1 MTSITNPLLRRGFTR
16 ATGRALALTATG
28 ALALGSVGLSTAAAA
43 TAWDPTAAGLPA
55 LPDPSVD
62 GEITVTQV
70 TGGVGTM
77 KSFQAAADGAVVN
90 YATTVNWRSVTWG
103 PAGDVVSGDAT
114 GGSLATGS
122 GQESLFTKS
131 TVRGSQWS
139 PYGDSLTRSTTS
151 GTGFKPAA
159 AWVGGSLVQQLGPEL
174 PDDPGAAA
182 VYPDGDGVVV
192 GMGAAPARDL
202 GTQNIVFPRI
212 RNTALDDPVA
222 VPVSL
227 GYSAF
232 DAHDAAIGADGTLA
246 FIGKDDA
253 GVHLYVDEGTG
264 ATKVADVAKT
274 GLECPGQRPA
284 FAPSSTAIAYV
295 ANVGDTCAQTA
306 LHVLKQASGTFVGGN
321 DITVSTSPDGSTYE
335 APSWRAKTPNAAS
348 GRLAGSD
355 RVATGV
361 SISQAGWDDASADVV
376 VLASSGTFPDAIV
389 GGPLA
394 GLLASPLLITP
405 STKLD
410 SRVLTEIKR
419 VLNPNAGGGV
429 YIIGGTGAVSSSVE
443 SALHSAGIATLRL
456 GGSDRFGTSIKVAQE
471 IDAVF
476 DGVPLPRSTAFL
488 ADGMKFPDAL
498 VAGPAATGYFAP
510 VLLTNGTTVPS
521 SVKSYATGAGI
532 SAFFGVGGS
541 AATAGAAAFPGKT
554 TSISGADRYAT
565 SQQVAQ
571 YFFPGAG
578 ILGYA
583 SGENFP
589 DALTG
594 GALMAGLWQPLMLA
608 RASTLP
614 SVVSGQAYRY
624 RASTDQV
631 LVFGGTAVVSDGVR
645 GLVSVA
651 AGTQT
656 ANFGPDVLVV
666 PNPKMPA
673 TAAMSSSPGA
683 RGSGGPQA
691 ELKSLRDKVQQR
703 GAVAK
708 LSWSR

>member
-1 MTSITNPLLRRGFTR
+1 MTSTTNPSRPRWRRRTAG
-16 ATGRALALTATG
+16 GALALTLTG
-28 ALALGSVGLSTAAAA
+28 AAALGTVGLSPAAAA
-43 TAWDPTAAGLPA
+43 TVAWDPTNAGLER
-55 LPDPSVD
+55 LPDPSVI
-62 GEITVTQV
+62 GEWTVTQV
-70 TGGVGTM
+70 TGDTATM
-77 KSFQAAADGAVVN
+77 RSFVYDGQQVD
-90 YATTVNWRSVTWG
+90 YATTVNWRDVTWG
-103 PAGDVVSGDAT
+103 PAGDVVSGDST
-114 GGSLATGS
+114 GGSITS
-122 GQESLFTKS
+122 GPGPEALVTMS
-131 TVRGSQWS
+131 TPRGAQWS

-151 GTGFKPAA
+151 DSGFKPAA
-159 AWVGGSLVQQLGPEL
+159 AWVGGPLVEQFGPVL
-174 PDDPGAAA
+174 PDDPGAAT
-182 VYPDGDGVVV
+182 VFPNGGGVVV
-192 GMGAAPARDL
+192 GMGTAPARDL
-202 GTQNIVFPRI
+202 GVQNIIFPRV
-212 RNTALDDPVA
+212 RNTALDDPVTA
-222 VPVSL
+222 PVSL
-227 GYSAF
+227 GYSTY

-246 FIGKDDA
+246 FVGTNDTGA
-253 GVHLYVDEGTG
+253 HLYVDEGQG
-264 ATKVADVAKT
+264 PTKVADL
-274 GLECPGQRPA
+274 GLDCPGQRPA
-284 FAPSSTAIAYV
+284 FAPSGTALVYLK
-295 ANVGDTCAQTA
+295 NVGDTCAKTELRILAQ
-306 LHVLKQASGTFVGGN
+306 VNGSFSGGVDHLDT
-321 DITVSTSPDGSTYE
+321 TSPDGSTFE
-335 APSWRAKTPNAAS
+335 APTWRAKTPAARS
-348 GRLAGSD
+348 TRLSGSD
-355 RVATGV
+355 RVGTGV
-361 SISQAGWDDASADVV
+361 AISSASFVAHESPIV

-394 GLLASPLLITP
+394 GTFASPLLITP

-419 VLNPNAGGGV
+419 VLMPGGTV
-429 YIIGGTGAVSSSVE
+429 VIIGGTGAVSSSVQT
-443 SALHSAGIATLRL
+443 ALSNAGIATDRL
-456 GGSDRFGTSIKVAQE
+456 GGADRFGTSVKVAQA
-471 IDAVF
+471 IDDVF
-476 DGVPLPRSTAFL
+476 AGSAEPRSTAFL

-498 VAGPAATGYFAP
+498 VAGPAATGYLAP

-554 TSISGADRYAT
+554 TGISGADRYAT

-578 ILGYA
+578 VLGYA

-703 GAVAK
+703 GADAK